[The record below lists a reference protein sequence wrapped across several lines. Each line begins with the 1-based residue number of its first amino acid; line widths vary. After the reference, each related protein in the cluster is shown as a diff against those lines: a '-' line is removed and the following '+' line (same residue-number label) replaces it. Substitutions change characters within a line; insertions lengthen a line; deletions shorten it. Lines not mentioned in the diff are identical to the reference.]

1 MENFLGLYSILY
13 VEDDLILSSKLSNV
27 LKDLFKEVVC
37 AHSGIEGLEM
47 YEEYFQQNNKYV
59 DIVIT
64 DINMPK
70 MNGLDLSGKIKQINQ
85 DQIIIVLS
93 AHNDDHIDQRIKEL
107 GIKYQLVKP
116 ISLDKL
122 LQMIGLIHEELRNP
136 QC

>member
-13 VEDDLILSSKLSNV
+13 VEDDLILSQKLSNV

-37 AHSGIEGLEM
+37 ANSGIEGLEK
-47 YEEYFQQNNKYV
+47 YEGYFQANNKYV

-70 MNGLDLSGKIKQINQ
+70 MNGLDLSRKIKQINQ

-93 AHNDDHIDQRIKEL
+93 AHNDDHIDQTIKEI
-107 GIKYQLVKP
+107 GIQYQLVKP

-122 LQMIGLIHEELRNP
+122 LEMISYIHEELRKP

>member
-13 VEDDLILSSKLSNV
+13 VEDDLILSQKLSHV

-37 AHSGIEGLEM
+37 TNSGIEGFEK
-47 YEEYFQQNNKYV
+47 YQEYFELNQKHT

-70 MNGLDLSGKIKQINQ
+70 MNGLELSKKIKESNPNQ
-85 DQIIIVLS
+85 MIIVLS
-93 AHNDDHIDQRIKEL
+93 AHNDEKIDQTIKEI
-107 GIKYQLVKP
+107 GIDYQLIKP

-122 LQMIGLIHEELRNP
+122 LEIISLIHEALRK
-136 QC
+136 